1 MRFVTI
7 QLVGVH
13 KAGVTRVGEV
23 VVGRTVQVQL
33 NVYSADAQAHSNQAI
48 VEAVAVCHE
57 DVQAK
62 FDKLEWVEEA
72 VQLGILSNKEVI
84 AAVAA
89 SFWKVNLAANI
100 LHAVN
105 LFGSV
110 VGKVSASAVASVI
123 NCELL

>member
-1 MRFVTI
+1 VVVNTQVQGVVAHTVPLIFILAVQVRFVTV
-7 QLVGVH
+7 QLVGVQRI
-13 KAGVTRVGEV
+13 GVTSVGEV

-89 SFWKVNLAANI
+89 SF
-100 LHAVN
+100 
-105 LFGSV
+105 
-110 VGKVSASAVASVI
+110 
-123 NCELL
+123 